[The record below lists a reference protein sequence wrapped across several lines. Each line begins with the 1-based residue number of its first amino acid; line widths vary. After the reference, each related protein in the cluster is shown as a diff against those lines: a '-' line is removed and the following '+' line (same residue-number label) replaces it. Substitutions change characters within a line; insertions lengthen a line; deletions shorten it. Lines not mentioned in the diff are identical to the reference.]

1 MASRLRLFLLNTIS
15 ASIFMM
21 AFWSSA
27 NVCAEEETSPL
38 KIQSEQLIQ
47 PEIER
52 RDVELSKIDTEDFEV
67 TVFAGILSVEDFGA
81 NAVIGARF
89 AYHINEDI
97 FVETTLATSK
107 AGQTS
112 YERLSGGLPLL
123 TSSQRQMIYYDV
135 SIGYN
140 LLPGESFLTSDTS
153 FNSALYVIAGV
164 GVTTFAGSDRLTLNI
179 GGGFRVLANDWMALH
194 VDVRDHI
201 FNLDILAENT
211 TTNNLEV
218 TIGVSAFF

>member
-21 AFWSSA
+21 AFWSST
-27 NVCAEEETSPL
+27 NVCAEEKTSPL

-52 RDVELSKIDTEDFEV
+52 RDVELSKIDSEDFEV
-67 TVFAGILSVEDFGA
+67 TVFAGILSIEDFGA

-89 AYHINEDI
+89 AYHVNEDI
-97 FVETTLATSK
+97 FVEATLATSK

-179 GGGFRVLANDWMALH
+179 GGGFRILANDWMALH

-211 TTNNLEV
+211 TTNNIEV

>member
-1 MASRLRLFLLNTIS
+1 
-15 ASIFMM
+15 
-21 AFWSSA
+21 
-27 NVCAEEETSPL
+27 
-38 KIQSEQLIQ
+38 
-47 PEIER
+47 
-52 RDVELSKIDTEDFEV
+52 
-67 TVFAGILSVEDFGA
+67 
-81 NAVIGARF
+81 
-89 AYHINEDI
+89 
-97 FVETTLATSK
+97 
-107 AGQTS
+107 
-112 YERLSGGLPLL
+112 
-123 TSSQRQMIYYDV
+123 MIYYDV

>member
-21 AFWSSA
+21 AFWSST
-27 NVCAEEETSPL
+27 NVCAEEKTSPL

-67 TVFAGILSVEDFGA
+67 TAFAGILSIEDFGA

-89 AYHINEDI
+89 AYHVNEDI
-97 FVETTLATSK
+97 FVEATLATSK

-179 GGGFRVLANDWMALH
+179 GGGFRILANDWMALH

-211 TTNNLEV
+211 TTNNIEV